1 MMIIIS
7 ITVIITCIMNSIII
21 ISHIRNIRTII
32 IRTIG
37 TVIASISAQLG
48 RRSSV
53 RDVLEILLRL
63 VAASQRRSSACLRR
77 RPWCV

>member
-7 ITVIITCIMNSIII
+7 ITAIITCIMNSIII
-21 ISHIRNIRTII
+21 ISHFRNIRTII

-63 VAASQRRSSACLRR
+63 VAASRRRSSACFRR